1 MLQRAQASLTSC
13 QTFDVETISFETLA
27 DYGLDSV
34 DCPDCQNRG
43 YIVYQKDGVL
53 YSKDCKC
60 MSLRRYKRR
69 ISKSGM
75 ADIMKRYTFESYQAD
90 DAYRKGLKEKARQF
104 CEEDSGWWYIS
115 GRAGS
120 GKTHICVAMCNQFV
134 RQGKEVRYMLWR
146 DEATVLKGMVNDPE
160 YRTRMDK
167 LKTVPILYIDD
178 FFKTGKQA
186 VTTADINLAFE
197 LINGRYNNADLRT
210 IISSE
215 LSAKDIIELDE
226 ATGSRIWERSV
237 KIRAPE
243 ENWRLK

>member
-1 MLQRAQASLTSC
+1 MVKRIQANSTSY
-13 QTFDVETISFETLA
+13 QTCDVETLA

-34 DCPDCQNRG
+34 DCPECNNRG
-43 YIVYQKDGVL
+43 YIVYQKDGVT
-53 YSKDCKC
+53 YSRECKC
-60 MSLRRYKRR
+60 MEQRRYNRR
-69 ISKSGM
+69 INKSGM
-75 ADIMKRYTFESYQAD
+75 DDMMKRYTFDSYQAA
-90 DAYRKGLKEKARQF
+90 DAYRKGLKERAMQF
-104 CEEDSGWWYIS
+104 CNADKGWWYIS

-120 GKTHICVAMCNQFV
+120 GKTHICVAMCNQFAK
-134 RQGKEVRYMLWR
+134 QGKEVRYMLWR

-160 YRTRMDK
+160 YHTRMDK
-167 LKTVPILYIDD
+167 LKSVPVLYIDD

-215 LSAKDIIELDE
+215 LSVKDIIELDE
-226 ATGSRIWERSV
+226 ATGSRIWERSM
-237 KIRAPE
+237 KIRAPQ